1 MPRLATIAG
10 CGEMVCSTYDEI
22 TAAIDPAYSV
32 AGDQPLSLH
41 QAFATLADQ
50 AKRDAVVHHPA
61 PEPGA

>member
-32 AGDQPLSLH
+32 AEDQPLSLH
-41 QAFATLADQ
+41 PAFATLADR
-50 AKRDAVVHHPA
+50 ARTEAVVHQPD
-61 PEPGA
+61 PEPGS